1 VDEPTAGL
9 DPVERLRF
17 HNMLSEIGENVV
29 VILSTHIVE
38 DVSVLCRR
46 FAVIRAGRVVALTTP
61 GEARALIHG
70 RIFQGTAE
78 TPEALED
85 ITTNR
90 RVTQSILVEGKN
102 QVRIFEP
109 SGNTPPGF
117 VAVEPNLEDAYFV
130 LMRGEALEE
139 AAR

>member
-1 VDEPTAGL
+1 
-9 DPVERLRF
+9 
-17 HNMLSEIGENVV
+17 

-61 GEARALIHG
+61 AEARALIHG

-78 TPEALED
+78 SPEELAL
-85 ITTNR
+85 ITGTR

-102 QVRIFEP
+102 QVRVYEP
-109 SGNTPPGF
+109 LGTPPPGF
-117 VAVEPNLEDAYFV
+117 APVEPNLEDAYFV
-130 LMRGEALEE
+130 LMRGEVLEG
-139 AAR
+139 AAQ